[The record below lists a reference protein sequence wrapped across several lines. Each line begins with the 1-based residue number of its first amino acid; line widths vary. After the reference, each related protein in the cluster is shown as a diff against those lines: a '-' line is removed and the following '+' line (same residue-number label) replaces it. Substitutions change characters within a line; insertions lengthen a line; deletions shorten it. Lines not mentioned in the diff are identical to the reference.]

1 MATRLCYRDA
11 LFTGR
16 DASVGRCKSWEV
28 EVEVA
33 KWVRSW
39 SVMQLGPVEKIGN
52 VVDASFAFYNES
64 VMSSSS
70 SSWASLF
77 AFI

>member
-1 MATRLCYRDA
+1 MQELG
-11 LFTGR
+11 L
-16 DASVGRCKSWEV
+16 V
-28 EVEVA
+28 EVINHNQEVA

-39 SVMQLGPVEKIGN
+39 SVLQLGPVEKIGY